1 MSSLSA
7 AVQATE
13 TERPLVGGRVA
24 HPSIPLEEVI
34 RLAAAV
40 ELLPTEDDQPVDN
53 IISERLMHLLT
64 EILNISWKPL
74 TANGQPRT
82 FLALANV
89 GLYFAVKKNPIVPD
103 VMVSMDV
110 DMPSGFNAK
119 SDLTYFVWDH
129 GKLPE
134 IAIEVVSQ
142 KSASEDT
149 EKLRKYEQIG
159 VAYYAVID
167 PMKVLSEEVLRTY
180 ELVSGTYQQC
190 VDDFF
195 PKIGLGLKQWAGE
208 YGKIYLDNWVRWCDA
223 DGVLLPMATESIAL
237 AAERA
242 DLLADRA
249 QQQAERAD
257 LETERADRETKRA
270 EALAAKLRELGVDPE
285 AI

>member
-7 AVQATE
+7 AVQTIE
-13 TERPLVGGRVA
+13 VERPLVGGRVA

-110 DMPSGFNAK
+110 DMPSGFKAK

-149 EKLRKYEQIG
+149 EKLHKYEQIG
-159 VAYYAVID
+159 VEYYAVID

-180 ELVSGTYQQC
+180 ELRNGTYQPC

-208 YGKIYLDNWVRWCDA
+208 YGKIYLDNWVRWCNA